1 MSCRPRGRG
10 PGGPQAEV
18 GRVGNQTH
26 GRPRGIHVC
35 SAGRETR
42 PSDSTGP
49 AGRHRLS
56 AGLTVTVEVTYKV
69 LEMPRSAPPGRS
81 WDEARAER
89 PGLRAHTL
97 DRVSRLLPQGKM
109 NPEHEEALGAR
120 VGANSKKTQ
129 RKQLW
134 GWREPRR
141 NPGAQNK
148 GFLPGGR
155 GQGPERSSTGLRP
168 SPEGQILFP

>member
-1 MSCRPRGRG
+1 MPSPGERPGGAAGRG
-10 PGGPQAEV
+10 GKSGETNPQTAPRDSRLLCQQ
-18 GRVGNQTH
+18 GDASLRFH
-26 GRPRGIHVC
+26 GAC
-35 SAGRETR
+35 W
-42 PSDSTGP
+42 
-49 AGRHRLS
+49 RHRLS
-56 AGLTVTVEVTYKV
+56 AGLTVTVEVKYKV
-69 LEMPRSAPPGRS
+69 LEMPRRAPPGRS

-120 VGANSKKTQ
+120 AGANSKKTQ
-129 RKQLW
+129 RKQLL

-141 NPGAQNK
+141 NPGAKNK

-168 SPEGQILFP
+168 SPERQILFP